1 MLSLSSVTGK
11 ARCDD
16 FHLRSRSHWTKPGLE
31 ERKREHFGVLL
42 SWFHNKSDPLSKNGM
57 RLSLIK
63 DLRIGRCNYYI
74 MKFQCAR
81 CGPSLERLFLLQ
93 KKRQRHSGETSPQDE
108 DFSYSQVDV
117 ADRMLR
123 WEKPSGDRGWNLTN
137 EKLIRDRYVS

>member
-1 MLSLSSVTGK
+1 MRTVWTIPWK
-11 ARCDD
+11 AIP
-16 FHLRSRSHWTKPGLE
+16 T
-31 ERKREHFGVLL
+31 
-42 SWFHNKSDPLSKNGM
+42 
-57 RLSLIK
+57 
-63 DLRIGRCNYYI
+63 
-74 MKFQCAR
+74 A
-81 CGPSLERLFLLQ
+81 